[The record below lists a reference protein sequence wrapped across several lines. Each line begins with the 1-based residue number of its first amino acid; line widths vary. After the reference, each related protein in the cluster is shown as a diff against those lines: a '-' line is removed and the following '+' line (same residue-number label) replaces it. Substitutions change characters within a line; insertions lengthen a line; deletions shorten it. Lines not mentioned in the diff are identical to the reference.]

1 MEQGTGPG
9 VVVESGRAARRRLRR
24 RSLLALAFSILC
36 VAVLAVLFLGA
47 RSVSG
52 LPDVGDPFDVAEAR
66 RPVVLADDDNAY
78 VKYSDARRQL
88 TRFPSAMAQTDWT
101 KLTWSKAG
109 AEFRDYLE
117 ANRAALET
125 WRQGTERP
133 DAMYH
138 QPGEMAADTLLPV
151 VQDLRT
157 LGRLAGLE
165 GSRLEEQGTLG
176 EAWACYKAM
185 LRSSRHVGRRGVLI
199 ERLIGAAIFQD
210 SARCVIHWAE
220 DPRVSVALL
229 RTALADTIAADAL
242 TVPLSETMKLD
253 YIVCLRDLD
262 ELRVMVTEIP
272 MPGGP
277 NGMLEKIVAASGA
290 KVQVQ
295 RIRLH
300 ATNDVERSRRVLR
313 LLYANWL
320 PQVDKRAGTRAPIAI
335 RKPTLIYAADPSA
348 PQSARAIAPE
358 DLDRA
363 IGQTLLA
370 QEFVRPSSWG
380 DAQGGPPWSG
390 WAWEGDGN
398 LAREPRR
405 RAVLIV
411 KLAAEVYRREQG
423 KLPANAGVLLD
434 GYLKELPAGIKPDEA
449 IPAGIE

>member
-1 MEQGTGPG
+1 MEHGTGPP
-9 VVVESGRAARRRLRR
+9 VIVESGRAVRRRLNRR
-24 RSLLALAFSILC
+24 HVLALAISIVF
-36 VAVLAVLFLGA
+36 VAVLAVLYRGA
-47 RSVSG
+47 RSVNG
-52 LPDVGDPFDVAEAR
+52 LPDVGDPFEVAEAR
-66 RPVVLADDDNAY
+66 RPVDLPDDDNAF
-78 VKYSDARRQL
+78 VKYIDARRQL
-88 TRFPSAMAQTDWT
+88 TRFPSAMARTEWT

-109 AEFRDYLE
+109 TEFRDYLG
-117 ANRAALET
+117 ANRPALNT

-138 QPGEMAADTLLPV
+138 QPGEMAADTMLPV
-151 VQDLRT
+151 VQDLRN

-165 GSRLEEQGTLG
+165 GSRLEEQGSLA
-176 EAWACYKAM
+176 EAWACYKGM
-185 LRSSRHVGRRGVLI
+185 LRSSRHVGRHGVLI

-210 SARCVIHWAE
+210 SARCIIHWAE

-229 RTALADTIAADAL
+229 RTALADTVAADRL
-242 TVPLSETMKLD
+242 TVALSETMKLD

-262 ELRVMVTEIP
+262 ELRVIVTDIP

-290 KVQVQ
+290 KAQVQ
-295 RIRLH
+295 RIRLR

-320 PQVDKRAGTRAPIAI
+320 PQVDKPAGTRAPIAI
-335 RKPTLIYAADPSA
+335 RKPTLIYAADPNA

-370 QEFVRPSSWG
+370 QEFVRPSFWN

-411 KLAAEVYRREQG
+411 KLAALVYRREHG
-423 KLPANAGVLLD
+423 SFPASAGALLD
-434 GYLKELPAGIKPDEA
+434 GYLKELPVGIRADEA